1 MPLRTAVEYSIDKVQ
16 QIQVNIKKNITFAN
30 GLRSIVRQDPDVIMV
45 GEIRDNETA
54 SIAVNASMTG
64 HLLFSTLHANDAAT
78 IFPRLLEMGIEP
90 FLVAS
95 SINVVL
101 AQRLVRKICPH
112 CKINYPK
119 TAADVPDIVALEKD
133 SKFKNMMKRFFAG
146 KDLKDIKL
154 YRGTGCKTCKH
165 TGYLG
170 RIAVFEVM
178 EIDDEIR
185 ALISAKSPSSAI
197 ENKAEERGMTLMRYN
212 GLVHLFNGVTTYD
225 ELESLS
231 NTD

>member
-1 MPLRTAVEYSIDKVQ
+1 
-16 QIQVNIKKNITFAN
+16 
-30 GLRSIVRQDPDVIMV
+30 V

-95 SINVVL
+95 SVNVVV

-119 TAADVPDIVALEKD
+119 TAADIPEIVNLEKD
-133 SKFKNMMKRFFAG
+133 QRFKNMMKKFFSG
-146 KDLKDIKL
+146 KELKDIKL
-154 YRGTGCKTCKH
+154 YRGTGCKACKH

-170 RIAVFEVM
+170 RTAVFEVM
-178 EIDDEIR
+178 EVDDEVR
-185 ALISAKSPSSAI
+185 ALISAKTSSSLI
-197 ENKAEERGMTLMRYN
+197 ENKAEENGMTLMFYN

-231 NTD
+231 NVD